1 MEAAT
6 LGVSLQLTSDT
17 VTPQMK
23 SLTNTFTDNKAAIR
37 ELSMGVTMMGA
48 SFMAMGVALKGTNSA
63 LGQSVGQTLMMVGS
77 IMTAIGS
84 TVQFISSIDKTIDAL
99 QRLAQ
104 SEIITEALANPL
116 LPLLGIGAAALAIG
130 AVKGISAEKK
140 GETSVNNTIN
150 VNLDGK
156 QVAAAVKQK
165 LIING
170 NQNAGTSG
178 IK

>member
-1 MEAAT
+1 MESASFGVALT
-6 LGVSLQLTSDT
+6 LASDT

-23 SLTNTFTDNKAAIR
+23 SLTNTFVDNKSAIR

-48 SFMAMGVALKGTNSA
+48 SFMAMGVALNGTNSA

-140 GETSVNNTIN
+140 GETSVNNTVN

-156 QVAAAVKQK
+156 QIATSVRKNTVITQGQ
-165 LIING
+165 NG
-170 NQNAGTSG
+170 GTSG